1 MAPPGGIA
9 CCIVPWA
16 RDIKVVVLDIGV
28 DFRDPAAVQHVTD
41 FWQALALVEHEAVV
55 VLGVHCERGA
65 VHGVH
70 DVGIGERSAS
80 CARAAG
86 FPTPLGNPVAER
98 PRHLIE
104 LVPDGRR
111 DPRSR
116 DQRHQ
121 DDDRDDHYV
130 LDCRLPLRAAGKS
143 GRYPPPKGISAA
155 CMCGSSRIALAD
167 AAKDRRDY

>member
-28 DFRDPAAVQHVTD
+28 DFRDPTAVQHVSD
-41 FWQALALVEHEAVV
+41 LGQALALVEHEAVV
-55 VLGVHCERGA
+55 VLGVNGERHP
-65 VHGVH
+65 VYGVH
-70 DVGIGERSAS
+70 DVGIGERPAS
-80 CARAAG
+80 RARAAG
-86 FPTPLGNPVAER
+86 FPTPLVDPVAER

-111 DPRSR
+111 DPRPR
-116 DQRHQ
+116 NQYHQ
-121 DDDRDDHYV
+121 DDDCDYQDV
-130 LDCRLPLRAAGKS
+130 LDCRLPLRATGKS
-143 GRYPPPKGISAA
+143 RRYPPPKGISAA

-167 AAKDRRDY
+167 AAEDRRDY